1 MGLTRGQEINYKNL
15 NNAFVSAIG
24 GGNLIGD
31 YTINGILN
39 AGHHILSFE
48 QIEINALGTG
58 DRNSYIDF
66 HSDDTH
72 TDYSA
77 RIIRAPGENSDF
89 KIVNLG
95 SGNIEIESNNNI
107 YLKTN
112 GSFEAAVLKQDEIS
126 ILQNSG
132 KIISYSTR
140 PAEGSLIENSYFSI
154 GSGASRRIEIF
165 VSNDGYTKAEI
176 KLVNNNTANGDIYF
190 LTSNSSAA
198 PVERVRIK
206 NNGITLIQSAQ
217 IVNEPHIEATSMRL
231 NYNRTAHTSYIY
243 VDRSGSSNAA
253 IRWNEST
260 LEWEVGI
267 GSNIFPIFSGL
278 NAKKQARFYFGSTN
292 PTHTNRL
299 NYDGY
304 FYATKVYNAVYNDLA
319 EFMEFTGEAEPGDV
333 MVQIKNNLV
342 KSSKRAMPN
351 VIGVYSDSFGFALGA
366 DNKENKIPIGL
377 SGKVKVKLYGKIKAG
392 QELVS
397 YKNGQAIKANI
408 FEKLFRRSAI
418 IGKALEDG
426 ENTRIWI
433 LIK

>member
-31 YTINGILN
+31 YTINGVLN

-48 QIEINALGTG
+48 AIELNALGTG

-77 RIIRAPGENSDF
+77 RIIRTPGENSDF
-89 KIVNLG
+89 RIINIG
-95 SGNIEIESNNNI
+95 SGNINIESSNNI
-107 YLKTN
+107 YLKAN
-112 GSFEAAVLKQDEIS
+112 GSFDAAVLKQDEIS
-126 ILQNSG
+126 ILQNRG

-154 GSGASRRIEIF
+154 GSGNNRRIEIF
-165 VSNDGYTKAEI
+165 VGNDGYTKAEI

-190 LTSNSSAA
+190 LTSNSSSA

-206 NNGITLIQSAQ
+206 NDGITLIQSAQ
-217 IVNEPHIEATSMRL
+217 MVNEPHIEATSMRL
-231 NYNRTAHTSYIY
+231 NYNRTGNVSYIY
-243 VDRSGSSNAA
+243 VDRNGSDDAA

-260 LEWEVGI
+260 LEWEVGT

-278 NAKKQARFYFGSTN
+278 SAKKQARFYFGTTDPTN
-292 PTHTNRL
+292 TDRL

-319 EFMEFTGEAEPGDV
+319 EFMEFSGEAEPGDV

-366 DNKENKIPIGL
+366 DKKENKIPIGL
-377 SGKVKVKLYGKIKAG
+377 SGKVRVKLYGKIKAG

-426 ENTRIWI
+426 KNTRIWM